1 MVKSDQVSSFFR
13 LSGNSEGIF
22 FPCSRTSLIYKYGT
36 RETAGDRL
44 KVAEFVYVVD
54 YDIS

>member
-1 MVKSDQVSSFFR
+1 VVKSDQVSSYFQ
-13 LSGNSEGIF
+13 LSGDSEGIF

-44 KVAEFVYVVD
+44 KVTESLSKH
-54 YDIS
+54 I